1 VEDRNV
7 IIRDGD
13 GSVGP
18 ASFVALLVIAAVIAL
33 FILQPWDHPST
44 QRFTTITTQQNHSDL
59 H

>member
-13 GSVGP
+13 GSIGT
-18 ASFVALLVIAAVIAL
+18 ASFVALLAIAAVIAL
-33 FILQPWDHPST
+33 FILQPWDRTST
-44 QRFTTITTQQNHSDL
+44 HRFTTTTTQQYRSDA